1 MKRMHLVSAVV
12 AVAVLAVGASAF
24 AQDVTKYVRYEH
36 DGATSYGVLEGE
48 TVHQLSG
55 NVFDSPERT
64 GATVA
69 LGDVTLLAPS
79 EPKKVVA
86 AGLNYRS
93 HLGGAAPA
101 EYPGLFDKHA
111 TSLIGHEAEITY
123 YEDATNLHF
132 EGEMVLI
139 IGKVARNVS
148 VEDAP
153 DHIFAVA
160 PGNDISERVWQ
171 SNDLQWFRAKGADTF
186 GPVGPVM
193 ARGVDYNDLLLQTR
207 VNGQVLQS
215 QRTRDLLFDSAYL
228 VSYASRY
235 VTLEPGDMI
244 FTGTPGATSAMQPG
258 DVVEIELEHVG
269 VLRNTI
275 GPKGG
280 RPTNEQ

>member
-36 DGATSYGVLEGE
+36 AGAASYGVLEGE
-48 TVHQLSG
+48 TIHQLGGS
-55 NVFDSPERT
+55 VFESPERT
-64 GATVA
+64 GVTVA
-69 LGDVTLLAPS
+69 LGDVTLLPPT
-79 EPKKVVA
+79 EPQKVVA

-93 HLGGAAPA
+93 HLGGAQPS

-139 IGKVARNVS
+139 IGKVTRNVS

-207 VNGQVLQS
+207 VNGQVMQS
-215 QRTRDLLFDSAYL
+215 QRTRDLLFDSSYL
-228 VSYASRY
+228 VSYISRY

-244 FTGTPGATSAMQPG
+244 FTGTPGSTSAMQPG
-258 DVVEIELEHVG
+258 DVVEIELENVG
-269 VLRNTI
+269 VLSNTI

>member
-36 DGATSYGVLEGE
+36 DGATSYGILEGE
-48 TVHQLSG
+48 TIHQLGGS
-55 NVFDSPERT
+55 VFESPQRT

-93 HLGGAAPA
+93 HLGGAQPA

-139 IGKVARNVS
+139 IGKVTRNVS
-148 VEDAP
+148 VDDAP
-153 DHIFAVA
+153 DYIFAVA

-193 ARGVDYNDLLLQTR
+193 ARGVDYDDLLLQTR
-207 VNGQVLQS
+207 VNGQVMQS
-215 QRTRDLLFDSAYL
+215 QRTRDLLFDSSYL
-228 VSYASRY
+228 VSYISRY

-244 FTGTPGATSAMQPG
+244 FTGTPGSTSAMQPG
-258 DVVEIELEHVG
+258 DVVEIELENVG